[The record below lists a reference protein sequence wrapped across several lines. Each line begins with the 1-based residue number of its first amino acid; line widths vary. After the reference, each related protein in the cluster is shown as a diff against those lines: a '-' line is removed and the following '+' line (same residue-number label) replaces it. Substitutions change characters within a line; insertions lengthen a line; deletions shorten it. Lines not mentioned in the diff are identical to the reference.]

1 MSCTPNTGLPKEIAR
16 WFTEY
21 EKKMIETA
29 TSIFSTPE
37 IAYEESL
44 SCQTLKEFITEQG
57 FEISVPI
64 EDMPTAFIATY
75 GSGTPIIGFL
85 AEYDALP
92 NLGQDCVATQSGI
105 EGPGHGCGH
114 NLLGVGAAAAAA
126 ALKAHM
132 EEEKMEG
139 TIILYGT
146 PAEEILSGKI
156 IMNQKGL
163 FDRLDVAITWHPFD
177 RNRIS
182 NDIWL
187 AHDIKN
193 YKFYGKSSHAAK
205 FPEFGRSALDAAE
218 LMNVGVN
225 YLREHVSTDVRMH
238 YAYTSATAPAN
249 VVPDYVE
256 TNYFIRAAKYQTKDD
271 ASARVDNCAKG
282 AALMTGTRVEIEY
295 KTGCK
300 ETKINR
306 TLAEIFYE
314 GMQKLETPT
323 YTEEEIEFAKN
334 ISKEADLVNDGIYFK
349 GLEALEDMPSIL
361 PIGTDVA
368 DVSHVIPTITIS
380 GATMCRGT
388 ALHHWATTAQS
399 GMSIGYK
406 GMIYAA
412 KAMVLGATYLL
423 EDPSLIEKCWKE
435 HKR

>member
-1 MSCTPNTGLPKEIAR
+1 MNLTPNTGLPTEIAE
-16 WFTEY
+16 WFTIHEADIV
-21 EKKMIETA
+21 EISN
-29 TSIFSTPE
+29 SIFATPE
-37 IAYEESL
+37 IAYEEVQ
-44 SCQTLKEFITEQG
+44 SCKTLKEFIASQG
-57 FEISVPI
+57 FEISSPI
-64 EDMPTAFIATY
+64 DDMPTAFMATY
-75 GSGTPIIGFL
+75 GSGHPIIGFL

-92 NLGQDCVATQSGI
+92 NLGQENVSKKKTI

-114 NLLGVGAAAAAA
+114 NLLGVGSAAAAA
-126 ALKAHM
+126 ALKAYI
-132 EEEKMEG
+132 EKRNIAG

-163 FDRLDVAITWHPFD
+163 FDQLDIAITWHPFD

-193 YKFYGKSSHAAK
+193 YRFYGKSSHAAK

-249 VVPDYVE
+249 VVPDFVE
-256 TNYFIRAAKYQTKDD
+256 TNYFIRAATSQTKDD
-271 ASARVDNCAKG
+271 ASARVDDCAKG

-300 ETKINR
+300 EMKINR
-306 TLAEIFYE
+306 TLVEIFYT
-314 GMQKLETPT
+314 GMEQLETPS
-323 YTEEEIEFAKN
+323 YTKEELLFAKN
-334 ISKEADLVNDGIYFK
+334 ISQEANLLNDGIFFK
-349 GLEALEDMPSIL
+349 GLEPLEDTPVIL

-368 DVSHVIPTITIS
+368 DVSHKIPTITVS
-380 GATMCRGT
+380 GAAMCRGT
-388 ALHHWATTAQS
+388 ALHHWATTAQA
-399 GMSIGYK
+399 GMSIGHK
-406 GMIYAA
+406 GMVYAA
-412 KAMVLGATYLL
+412 KAMVLGATYLFQ
-423 EDPSLIEKCWKE
+423 DSSLIEKCWDE
-435 HKR
+435 HKK